1 MPFLTGIAVDR
12 MKRTNVFLGIFP
24 YEEFQLSKD
33 IGIYRYLKRSFPF
46 LLASSSEAESD
57 SESESEE
64 GTGTTESSKT
74 PDLSTC
80 PLRSLV
86 HAYEDNEDYE
96 DNSYSP
102 IQPDQSDSGPVDPVF
117 VDEESSGEAVASAG
131 I

>member
-1 MPFLTGIAVDR
+1 MQEQICQR
-12 MKRTNVFLGIFP
+12 K
-24 YEEFQLSKD
+24 EH
-33 IGIYRYLKRSFPF
+33 SFF
-46 LLASSSEAESD
+46 LASSSEAESD

-131 I
+131 KYSDLSIIRPGLIIYNTPDFEIVLNL